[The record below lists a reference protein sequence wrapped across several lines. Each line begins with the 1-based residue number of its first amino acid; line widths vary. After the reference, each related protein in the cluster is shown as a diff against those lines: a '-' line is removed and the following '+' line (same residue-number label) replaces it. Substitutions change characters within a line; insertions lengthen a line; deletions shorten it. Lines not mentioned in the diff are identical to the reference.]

1 MHASTLLRRTSSQP
15 EWFASWFDSVHYR
28 TLYAHRDG
36 EEAANLVDRL
46 IGRLQPAA
54 GATVLDLGCG
64 TGRHSMHLA
73 SKGFR
78 VVGLDLSAES
88 IKEAKK
94 IERPNLWFRRQDMRF
109 PFGYNA
115 FDYVLNLFT
124 SFGYFEDAEDH
135 LAVVHNIARSLKPG
149 GRLVLDYLNA
159 GYVETHLTPEEVV
172 ERGGNVYR
180 ISRWT
185 GEDHIF
191 KRIVIDDGST
201 APLEYIERVAKL
213 TVEDFRFM
221 FGLYDMRIEEMYGDY
236 RLTPFDAK
244 TSPRLILVVK
254 KIETVKT
261 ARAGLPAGQILADPA
276 DGLGRHAE
284 V

>member
-1 MHASTLLRRTSSQP
+1 MNASTLLRRTSSQP

-36 EEAANLVDRL
+36 VEAANLVDRL
-46 IGRLQPAA
+46 IGRLQPTA

-64 TGRHSMHLA
+64 TGRHSRHLA
-73 SKGFR
+73 SRGCR

-88 IKEAKK
+88 IKQAK
-94 IERPNLWFRRQDMRF
+94 ETEGPNLWFRRQDMRL
-109 PFGYNA
+109 PFGHNA

-124 SFGYFEDAEDH
+124 SFGYFRDPEDH
-135 LAVVHNIARSLKPG
+135 LTVVHNIARSLKAD

-159 GYVETHLTPEEVV
+159 GYAETHLTLEDVI
-172 ERGGNVYR
+172 ERDGNTYR

-185 GEDHIF
+185 DADHIF
-191 KRIVIDDGST
+191 KRIVVDDRSS
-201 APLEYIERVAKL
+201 APLEYVERVTKL

-221 FGLYDMRIEEMYGDY
+221 FALCDMRIEEIFGDY
-236 RLTPFDAK
+236 RLTPFDVK
-244 TSPRLILVVK
+244 TSPRLILMVK
-254 KIETVKT
+254 KIETVRT
-261 ARAGLPAGQILADPA
+261 GLPAGQVLADPA
-276 DGLGRHAE
+276 DGLRCHAE